1 MSLTVDPRSPAFT
14 QCRRRTYREANEKVN
29 KMRMRE
35 AEKKGRENR
44 VNE

>member
-1 MSLTVDPRSPAFT
+1 MSLTVDPRSPALT
-14 QCRRRTYREANEKVN
+14 QCRRTYREANEKVN